1 MTVTISKR
9 LFSSTEGGGQTLG
22 SPPPA
27 SKRLRVL
34 PPFSEHLPSTHN
46 LKTGSTAA
54 GPCPSQQTHS
64 STQRKRRHDTE
75 PGNGAAA
82 ATSPAG
88 SGKRVSSRHKLLGW
102 DCSSRLTS
110 AQYACRLASTTT
122 VRSTPRLLCVPATT
136 LQGKRD
142 DGRPSN
148 AAPSPN
154 SAKTALEA
162 LLTCEGLE
170 RVSQP
175 QECVW

>member
-9 LFSSTEGGGQTLG
+9 LFSSTAEGDGQTTLG

-54 GPCPSQQTHS
+54 GPGQSQQQQTHS

-82 ATSPAG
+82 AASPAG

-102 DCSSRLTS
+102 DCSS
-110 AQYACRLASTTT
+110 
-122 VRSTPRLLCVPATT
+122 
-136 LQGKRD
+136 
-142 DGRPSN
+142 
-148 AAPSPN
+148 
-154 SAKTALEA
+154 
-162 LLTCEGLE
+162 
-170 RVSQP
+170 
-175 QECVW
+175 

>member
-9 LFSSTEGGGQTLG
+9 LFSSGEGDGQQQSLG

-54 GPCPSQQTHS
+54 GPSQQQTH

-82 ATSPAG
+82 AASPAG
-88 SGKRVSSRHKLLGW
+88 SGKRVSSRHTPVGLG
-102 DCSSRLTS
+102 L
-110 AQYACRLASTTT
+110 
-122 VRSTPRLLCVPATT
+122 
-136 LQGKRD
+136 
-142 DGRPSN
+142 
-148 AAPSPN
+148 
-154 SAKTALEA
+154 
-162 LLTCEGLE
+162 
-170 RVSQP
+170 
-175 QECVW
+175 